1 MGKPNQ
7 IKELGREYVTENEEG
22 IIEEMMNYMT
32 AQVDRLY
39 ADKKMLRQIHT
50 KMHGC
55 VKATFNI
62 VPNLPSHLRVGVFK
76 EPKTYSAWVRFSN
89 SQTNP
94 KNDKKKDIRGIAI
107 KLMGVSGDKLLT
119 AQRFEE
125 TQDFLLMSSETF
137 FSKNIAEFRPMLK
150 AATAK
155 GKLGL
160 LLYMVTHP
168 GITIRLM
175 KTLVKCDNPLNIP
188 YWSTQP
194 YQFGDPGKAV
204 KYYVKPS
211 ADNRILNENLTEA
224 NYLRVNMAQTLY
236 SNSAQFD
243 FYVQFQTDAETM
255 PIEDPTVAWSSE
267 FIKLA
272 TLAIPAQE
280 FDSKEQIEFGE
291 NLSFNSWHCLP
302 EHRPLGSFN
311 RARKRV
317 YEAMSKYRH
326 EKNGVAVF
334 EPKAGPDFLPPV
346 RAQLA
351 NAPGIAI
358 QKKGLLKRSAQVLVD
373 CDKKTAFNFISSE
386 AELPNWLKKT
396 GPVPAA
402 LSTEMI
408 KGPYNFVGAR
418 RKVQFVGGDSVIE
431 ELMTFNPY
439 ANYSYNVTG
448 FKKLLGFMT
457 KKAYGQL
464 WFDSLDDKTRI
475 TWAYS
480 FSYKNRFVR
489 PLLSL
494 FLSLFYKKFLVNSL
508 KNAKGCLEKGD

>member
-1 MGKPNQ
+1 
-7 IKELGREYVTENEEG
+7 
-22 IIEEMMNYMT
+22 
-32 AQVDRLY
+32 
-39 ADKKMLRQIHT
+39 
-50 KMHGC
+50 
-55 VKATFNI
+55 
-62 VPNLPSHLRVGVFK
+62 
-76 EPKTYSAWVRFSN
+76 
-89 SQTNP
+89 
-94 KNDKKKDIRGIAI
+94 
-107 KLMGVSGDKLLT
+107 
-119 AQRFEE
+119 
-125 TQDFLLMSSETF
+125 
-137 FSKNIAEFRPMLK
+137 K
-150 AATAK
+150 AATTK
-155 GKLGL
+155 GKLSL
-160 LLYMVTHP
+160 PLYMVTHP
-168 GITIRLM
+168 GITFRLL
-175 KTLVKCDNPLNIP
+175 KSLVKCDNPLNIS

-194 YQFGDPGKAV
+194 YQFGGPDQAV
-204 KYYVKPS
+204 KYYLKPS
-211 ADNRILNENLTEA
+211 PDNRILNENVQEE
-224 NYLRVNMAQTLY
+224 NYLRINMAQTLY
-236 SNSAQFD
+236 TNSAKFD

-267 FIKLA
+267 YIKLA
-272 TLAIPAQE
+272 TLTIPAQE
-280 FDSKEQIEFGE
+280 FDSKEQFEFGE

-311 RARKRV
+311 RARRRV

-346 RAQLA
+346 RERLVDT
-351 NAPGIAI
+351 PGVTLP
-358 QKKGLLKRSAQVLVD
+358 KKGLLKRSAQVLVD

-402 LSTEMI
+402 LNTEII

-448 FKKLLGFMT
+448 FRKLLGFMS

-464 WFDSLDDKTRI
+464 WFDTLDDKTRI
-475 TWAYS
+475 TWEYS
-480 FSYKNRFVR
+480 FSYKNSFVR

-494 FLSLFYKKFLVNSL
+494 FLSLFYKKFLINSL
-508 KNAKGCLEKGD
+508 ENAKGCLEKGD